1 METNER
7 RMIEILIGA
16 VFIIFLFLIVFLVIG
31 ASGAKKTTI
40 TNSFNT
46 YNIYSTAPQAQP
58 TYTYSYTKPYIVD
71 RGDYYKPYIV
81 DRGDYIRGYYVPSDF
96 RYAEPYDKYLRYYEL
111 GRLKESKGLIFGNDI
126 HRYEVDVENREYVG
140 GYFTV
145 RFYFEDYYGRT
156 KTESITHYIPAKEEK
171 LFLFK
176 DISPGEYKYYA
187 WWYEVKSLTKAP
199 TRVYYN

>member
-16 VFIIFLFLIVFLVIG
+16 VFIVLLFLVVFLVVG
-31 ASGAKKTTI
+31 ASGGEKTTI

-46 YNIYSTAPQAQP
+46 YTIYSTQQAKP

-71 RGDYYKPYIV
+71 RGDYAM
-81 DRGDYIRGYYVPSDF
+81 GYYVPSDF
-96 RYAEPYDKYLRYYEL
+96 RYAEPYDRYSRYYESS
-111 GRLKESKGLIFGNDI
+111 RLRTSKGILGNDI
-126 HRYEVDVENREYVG
+126 HRYEVYVKNREYAG
-140 GYFTV
+140 GYFGV
-145 RFYFEDYYGRT
+145 KFYFEDYYGRM
-156 KTESITHYIPAKEEK
+156 KSESISHYIPAREEK

-176 DISPGEYKYYA
+176 DISPDRYKYSA
-187 WWYEVKSLTKAP
+187 WWYEVKSSTKVP